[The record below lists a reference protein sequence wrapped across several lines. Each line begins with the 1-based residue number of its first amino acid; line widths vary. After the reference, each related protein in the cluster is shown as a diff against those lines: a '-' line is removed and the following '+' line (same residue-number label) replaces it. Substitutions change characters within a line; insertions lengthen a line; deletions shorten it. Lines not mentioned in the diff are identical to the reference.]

1 MAKKITNTNTKRAD
15 IYKINP
21 LDIIVPQG
29 FNSRVNYGDIDEL
42 AAQIKEV
49 GVLNPMTV
57 QVFIDE
63 NGNEKYIL
71 IDGERRY
78 RAVKQLLDNGEKI
91 DHVPCFIIPAN
102 LPKDELYVQQAMRNE
117 GKNFNE
123 YEWAILANKMRTEC
137 GITNM
142 SEIAR
147 RLGKNVVLVFNW
159 LQLLEMPEDFQELLR
174 TNQIK
179 ASVLRQIIQAN
190 GNDYDKAR
198 KDIEKLKETATTKK
212 NGETKISLSNLD
224 FTSQTKLYKD
234 TKALL
239 KGLSILMEYAEQSAN
254 NGEEIE
260 MDIVDIYEKLQAGS
274 QIDEIFNVNQQ
285 ATAKAQ

>member
-198 KDIEKLKETATTKK
+198 KDIEKLKETATAKK

>member
-1 MAKKITNTNTKRAD
+1 MAKKIKNQNTKRAD

-42 AAQIKEV
+42 AQQIKEV
-49 GVLNPMTV
+49 GVLNPITV

-91 DHVPCFIIPAN
+91 EHVPCFIIPSN

-117 GKNFNE
+117 GKNFTE

-159 LQLLEMPEDFQELLR
+159 LQLLEMPEDFQEMLR

-179 ASVLRQIIQAN
+179 ASVLRKIVQAN
-190 GNDYDKAR
+190 GGDFDKAR
-198 KDIEKLKETATTKK
+198 KEIEKLKEGAKTNDK
-212 NGETKISLSNLD
+212 GEKKISLKNLD

-234 TKALL
+234 TKTLL
-239 KGLSILMEYAEQSAN
+239 KGLSVLMEYAQEASS
-254 NGEEIE
+254 NGEME
-260 MDIVDIYEKLQAGS
+260 MDIVDIYEKLKSGF
-274 QIDEIFNVNQQ
+274 QIDEIFNINQKTQ
-285 ATAKAQ
+285 ETA

>member
-1 MAKKITNTNTKRAD
+1 MAKKLNNTNTKRAD
-15 IYKINP
+15 IYKISP
-21 LDIIVPQG
+21 KDIVVPEG

-42 AAQIKEV
+42 AQQIKEV
-49 GVLNPMTV
+49 GVLNPITV
-57 QVFIDE
+57 QAIETED
-63 NGNEKYIL
+63 GEKYNL

-78 RAVKQLLDNGEKI
+78 RAVMQLIDNGENIEHIKA
-91 DHVPCFIIPAN
+91 FIIPSN

-117 GKNFNE
+117 GKNFSE

-159 LQLLEMPEDFQELLR
+159 LQLLEMPEDFQEMLR

-179 ASVLRQIIQAN
+179 ASVLRKIVQAN
-190 GNDYDKAR
+190 GGDFDKAR
-198 KDIEKLKETATTKK
+198 KEIEKLKEGATTNDK
-212 NGETKISLSNLD
+212 GEKKISLKNLD

-234 TKALL
+234 TKTLL
-239 KGLSILMEYAEQSAN
+239 KGLSVLMEYAQEASS
-254 NGEEIE
+254 NGEME
-260 MDIVDIYEKLQAGS
+260 MDVVDIYEKLKEGF
-274 QIDEIFNVNQQ
+274 QIDEIFNINQKTQ
-285 ATAKAQ
+285 ETA

>member
-1 MAKKITNTNTKRAD
+1 MAKKIKNQNTKRAD

-42 AAQIKEV
+42 AAQIKEA

-57 QVFIDE
+57 QVTIDD
-63 NGNEKYIL
+63 NGNEKYNL

-78 RAVKQLLDNGEKI
+78 RAVMQLINNGEKI

-117 GKNFNE
+117 GKNFSE

-159 LQLLEMPEDFQELLR
+159 LQLLELPEDFQELLR
-174 TNQIK
+174 TNQMK

-190 GNDYDKAR
+190 GGDYDKAR

-212 NGETKISLSNLD
+212 NGEKKISLSNLD
-224 FTSQTKLYKD
+224 FTSQTKIYKD
-234 TKALL
+234 TKTLL
-239 KGLSILMEYAEQSAN
+239 KGLSVLMEYAEQAAN
-254 NGEEIE
+254 NGEEME
-260 MDIVDIYEKLQAGS
+260 MDIVDIYDKLQAGFKVN
-274 QIDEIFNVNQQ
+274 EIFNVGEP
-285 ATAKAQ
+285 AVAKAQ

>member
-1 MAKKITNTNTKRAD
+1 MAKKIKNQNTKRAD

-42 AAQIKEV
+42 AAQIKEA

-57 QVFIDE
+57 QVTIDE
-63 NGNEKYIL
+63 NGNEKYNL

-78 RAVKQLLDNGEKI
+78 RAVMQLINNGEKI

-159 LQLLEMPEDFQELLR
+159 LQLLELPEDFQELLR
-174 TNQIK
+174 TNQMK

-190 GNDYDKAR
+190 GGDYDKAR

-212 NGETKISLSNLD
+212 NGEKKISLSNLD
-224 FTSQTKLYKD
+224 FTSQTKIYKD
-234 TKALL
+234 TKTLL
-239 KGLSILMEYAEQSAN
+239 KGLSVLMEYAEQAAN
-254 NGEEIE
+254 NGEEME
-260 MDIVDIYEKLQAGS
+260 MDIVDIYDKLQAGFKVN
-274 QIDEIFNVNQQ
+274 EIFNVGEP
-285 ATAKAQ
+285 AVAKAQ

>member
-1 MAKKITNTNTKRAD
+1 MAKKLNNTNTKRAD
-15 IYKINP
+15 IYKISP
-21 LDIIVPQG
+21 KDIVVPEG

-42 AAQIKEV
+42 AQQIKEV
-49 GVLNPMTV
+49 GVLNPITV
-57 QVFIDE
+57 QTIETED
-63 NGNEKYIL
+63 GEKYSL

-78 RAVKQLLDNGEKI
+78 RAVMQLIDNGENIEHIKA
-91 DHVPCFIIPAN
+91 FIIPSN

-117 GKNFNE
+117 GKNFSE

-159 LQLLEMPEDFQELLR
+159 LQLLEMPEDFQEMLR

-179 ASVLRQIIQAN
+179 ASVLRKIVQAN
-190 GNDYDKAR
+190 GGDFDKAR
-198 KDIEKLKETATTKK
+198 KEIEKLKEGAKTNDK
-212 NGETKISLSNLD
+212 GEKKISLKNLD

-234 TKALL
+234 TKTLL
-239 KGLSILMEYAEQSAN
+239 KGLSVLMEYAQEASS
-254 NGEEIE
+254 NGEME
-260 MDIVDIYEKLQAGS
+260 MDIVDIYEKLKSGF
-274 QIDEIFNVNQQ
+274 QIDEIFNINQKTQ
-285 ATAKAQ
+285 ETA